1 MFELKLKSTIAYSVL
16 ALSLVIG
23 LTGCGKKQVDYS
35 DATETVQSGL
45 GSASETDTAF
55 DNEEIP
61 THLDM
66 TIEGALSRTIIDA
79 DIILPDGYKNCTV
92 IECTDIDFTDEDV
105 QNFAQQIFDKDSY
118 FVYMPYSEEE
128 RGALS
133 GKLGELRLLATD
145 EAEQFAFDNELS
157 KLEEGYTQYQ
167 GDYDDFHDIK
177 YYELY
182 DTYYDRSIWKCDLLG
197 TIDGQYYFLSFTKD
211 KCNSY
216 MKLNRFKQ
224 STNFKMQDVGSQ
236 SLDVLMDGNVCTYDK
251 EEAETIAR
259 DYVKQLGFE
268 SMDVV
273 WTSDVRAEYW
283 DEDYWD
289 SSATMLERQVDGYNF
304 YFGRTYDNYSLVYF
318 SYRFNQELE
327 YPTDMAPGNVP
338 IFEEGSEYIRVYV
351 DSRGIS
357 EVEVYNP
364 LEFNQVLSDKPVMIS
379 YCDVENIIVENG
391 KEHAQSNGDDLN
403 IYEIRLGYDMVIDG
417 DKNALVPV
425 WYVFYDDSSHESN
438 FSKTPYIRINA
449 LDGTVEYYLHSFY

>member
-1 MFELKLKSTIAYSVL
+1 MCNKKTAISYCVL
-16 ALSLVIG
+16 ALSLVLG

-35 DATETVQSGL
+35 DATKDVQSGL
-45 GSASETDTAF
+45 GIASETDPAIDT
-55 DNEEIP
+55 EEIP
-61 THLDM
+61 NHLNM
-66 TIEGALSRTIIDA
+66 TIEGASSRTVINA

-92 IECTDIDFTDEDV
+92 VEYTDRDFTDEDIRK
-105 QNFAQQIFDKDSY
+105 FAQLIFDKDSY

-145 EAEQFAFDNELS
+145 DAEQFAFDKELS

-167 GDYDDFHDIK
+167 GDYDDFQDIK

-182 DTYYDRSIWKCDLLG
+182 DTYFGRSIWKCDLLG

-211 KCNSY
+211 KSNSY

-224 STNFKMQDVGSQ
+224 STNFNMQDVGSQ
-236 SLDVLMDGNVCTYDK
+236 SLDVLVDGNVCTYDK

-283 DEDYWD
+283 DKDYWD
-289 SSATMLERQVDGYNF
+289 SSATLLERQVDGYNF
-304 YFGRTYDNYSLVYF
+304 YFGRYYENYSLVY
-318 SYRFNQELE
+318 STYRFDQELE
-327 YPTDMAPGNVP
+327 YPTDYAPENVP
-338 IFEEGSEYIRVYV
+338 LFQEGIEYIRVYV

-357 EVEVYNP
+357 EIELYNP

-379 YCDVENIIVENG
+379 YSDVESIIVESG
-391 KEHAQSNGDDLN
+391 KEHADGNGADLN
-403 IYEIRLGYDMVIDG
+403 IYEIRLGYDMAIDG
-417 DKNALVPV
+417 DKKALVPM
-425 WYVFYDDSSHESN
+425 WYVFNNDNSHDSN
-438 FSKTPYIRINA
+438 FYKSPFLRINA
-449 LDGTVEYYLHSFY
+449 LDGTVEYY

>member
-1 MFELKLKSTIAYSVL
+1 MC
-16 ALSLVIG
+16 
-23 LTGCGKKQVDYS
+23 TGCKKAEDVSYEVATSSQLTEESVIVD
-35 DATETVQSGL
+35 DI
-45 GSASETDTAF
+45 
-55 DNEEIP
+55 EIP
-61 THLDM
+61 SHLDM

-79 DIILPDGYKNCTV
+79 DIIVPDGYKNCTV
-92 IECTDIDFTDEDV
+92 IECTDRDFTDEDV

-128 RGALS
+128 KGDLS
-133 GKLGELRLLATD
+133 GKLSELRLLATD
-145 EAEQFAFDNELS
+145 DAEQFAFDNELS

-167 GDYDDFHDIK
+167 GDYEDFQDIK

-283 DEDYWD
+283 DEDYWA

-304 YFGRTYDNYSLVYF
+304 YFGRSYENYSLVYF
-318 SYRFNQELE
+318 SYRCNQELE

-391 KEHAQSNGDDLN
+391 KEHAQRNGDDLN

-425 WYVFYDDSSHESN
+425 WYVFDDDSSHESN

>member
-1 MFELKLKSTIAYSVL
+1 MKKIILLFNCILVLFCMCIGCKKAEDVSYEVATSSQLTEESV
-16 ALSLVIG
+16 I
-23 LTGCGKKQVDYS
+23 VD
-35 DATETVQSGL
+35 DI
-45 GSASETDTAF
+45 
-55 DNEEIP
+55 EIP

-66 TIEGALSRTIIDA
+66 TIEGAYSRTIIDA
-79 DIILPDGYKNCTV
+79 DIIVPDGYKNCTV
-92 IECTDIDFTDEDV
+92 IECIDIDFTDEDV

-128 RGALS
+128 KGDLS
-133 GKLGELRLLATD
+133 GKLSELRLLATD

-167 GDYDDFHDIK
+167 GDYDDFQDIK

-236 SLDVLMDGNVCTYDK
+236 SLDVLVDGNVCTYDK

-283 DEDYWD
+283 DEDYWA

-304 YFGRTYDNYSLVYF
+304 YFGRSYENYSLVYF

-379 YCDVENIIVENG
+379 YSDVENIIVENG
-391 KEHAQSNGDDLN
+391 KEHAQSNGGDLN

-425 WYVFYDDSSHESN
+425 WYVFDDDSSHESN